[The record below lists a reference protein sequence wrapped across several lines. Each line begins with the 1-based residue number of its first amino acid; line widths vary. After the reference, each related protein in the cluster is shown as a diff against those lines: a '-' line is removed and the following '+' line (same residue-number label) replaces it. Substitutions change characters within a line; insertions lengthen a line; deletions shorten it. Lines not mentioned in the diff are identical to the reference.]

1 MTRPNAEER
10 KRKLREK
17 AIEDTIEKIERAI
30 ASLDCLNKHYEGHYE
45 IEAEQLKA
53 MIRMLEWDLKRV
65 KDSKSER
72 EIKRLEKK
80 YERKEKVE
88 GAKGNQESCVEG
100 AKRNQE
106 SR

>member
-1 MTRPNAEER
+1 MTRPNSEER
-10 KRKLREK
+10 KRKLKEK
-17 AIEDTIEKIERAI
+17 AIEDTIEKIEMAV

-45 IEAEQLKA
+45 IETEQLKA
-53 MIRMLEWDLKRV
+53 IIRMLEWDLKRV

-72 EIKRLEKK
+72 EVKRLERKNGC
-80 YERKEKVE
+80 KEKVE
-88 GAKGNQESCVEG
+88 GAKRNQESCVEG

>member
-17 AIEDTIEKIERAI
+17 AIEDTIEKIEMAI
-30 ASLDCLNKHYEGHYE
+30 ASLDCLNKYYEGHYE
-45 IEAEQLKA
+45 IETEQLKT

-72 EIKRLEKK
+72 ETKRLERKN
-80 YERKEKVE
+80 ERKEKI
-88 GAKGNQESCVEG
+88 GAIRGNQESHRQ
-100 AKRNQE
+100 AHQ
-106 SR
+106 